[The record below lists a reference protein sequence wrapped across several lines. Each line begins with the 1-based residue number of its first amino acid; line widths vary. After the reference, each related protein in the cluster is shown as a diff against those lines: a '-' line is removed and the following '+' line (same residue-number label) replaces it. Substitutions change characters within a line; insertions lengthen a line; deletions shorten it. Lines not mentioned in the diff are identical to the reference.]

1 MPQSQPQG
9 ANGEPAES
17 GVVIVAF
24 AQIELARVR
33 RGLDAFMQQRRP
45 PPHIRPKLD
54 LGFRISGQSV
64 EIFELRSR
72 RRGPPDEK
80 HESPVA
86 KATYVRARGVWR
98 VFWQRRDLKWHRY
111 EPRPE
116 VKAVE
121 EFAALVSEDAH
132 ACFFG

>member
-1 MPQSQPQG
+1 M
-9 ANGEPAES
+9 
-17 GVVIVAF
+17 AF
-24 AQIELARVR
+24 AEIELARVR
-33 RGLDAFMQQRRP
+33 RALEAFMQQRRP
-45 PPHIRPKLD
+45 PPHVRPKLD

-64 EIFELRSR
+64 EIFELRPR
-72 RRGPPDEK
+72 WRGPPDEK
-80 HESPVA
+80 HELPVA
-86 KATYVRARGVWR
+86 KATYVRARRVWR